1 MTSLAIVIHIVV
13 LVGAKTMMFM
23 GVMQLCVVLGKM
35 MLQADM
41 GCYKL

>member
-1 MTSLAIVIHIVV
+1 MTSFAIVIHIVV

-35 MLQADM
+35 MFQAAM